1 MARPTTVVSKMTDAE
16 TILRLKSMRLTGM
29 ADCLAELERPGQP
42 ALTAPEVVKLMT
54 DWEWDRRNNSKLARL
69 RKTAQLAQPNADI
82 GDIKR
87 LADRK
92 ADYEMIAK
100 LAIGNYI
107 VAHQDVILQGP
118 TGAGKTYVA
127 CALGNRACQQ
137 YKSVKYIRAAELCD
151 QLTIADKAGTR
162 TELMN
167 KLVKIE
173 LLIIDDWLLT
183 APSKE
188 QVQWLHTLID
198 RRTLRASTIYAT
210 QLPPAK
216 WYDRMDEKIVAEAI
230 IDRVTTN
237 ATTITLKAAESMR
250 RSRQETQ

>member
-1 MARPTTVVSKMTDAE
+1 MTDAE

-29 ADCLAELERPGQP
+29 ADCLTQLELPGQP

-69 RKTAQLAQPNADI
+69 RKAAGLAQPNADI
-82 GDIKR
+82 GDIQH

-92 ADYEMIAK
+92 ADYEMISR
-100 LAIGNYI
+100 LAIGNYLI
-107 VAHQDVILQGP
+107 AHQDFILQGP
-118 TGAGKTYVA
+118 TGAGKTFVA

-137 YKSVKYIRAAELCD
+137 YKTVKYTRAAELCD
-151 QLTIADKAGTR
+151 ELTIADKAGTR
-162 TELMN
+162 SQLMN
-167 KLVKIE
+167 RLVKVE

-183 APSKE
+183 APSAT

-198 RRTLRASTIYAT
+198 RHTSGSSTIYAT

-230 IDRVTTN
+230 IDRVTN
-237 ATTITLKAAESMR
+237 NPHTITLKAAESMR
-250 RSRQETQ
+250 RQRRVH